1 MTTQSSSLR
10 EARAIIAVMAQ
21 KGGVGKSSLCRAL
34 AVAAVKDDLTVHI
47 ADLNEKQQTCYEWA
61 HRRRTLR
68 VEPPI
73 PVDVYAGPHQALL
86 GAGAVDLLI
95 IDAPGETNPN
105 FLEIARLADGI
116 IQPTRARLDDINPA
130 IRLFHELTKAGIEKS
145 KMGLLFYGI
154 GSMASE
160 RDMRAYVA
168 QTGYQMLA
176 GSVEHMETYG
186 KAMDGGRSLVETMLP
201 HLNQSA
207 RKVCDEVLARVRMM
221 PKPMAGVT
229 IKRKT
234 AQTG

>member
-1 MTTQSSSLR
+1 
-10 EARAIIAVMAQ
+10 MAQ

-34 AVAAVKDDLTVHI
+34 ATAAAKDDLKVHI

-61 HRRRTLR
+61 HRRRTLN
-68 VEPPI
+68 VMPDI
-73 PVDVYAGPHQALL
+73 PVDVYAGPHQAVL

-105 FLEIARLADGI
+105 FLEIARIADGI

-130 IRLFHELTKAGIEKS
+130 IRLFHELTKAGIAKS

-154 GSMASE
+154 GSAVSE
-160 RDMRAYVA
+160 RDMRGYVA
-168 QTGYQMLA
+168 QTGYPVLQ
-176 GSVEHMETYG
+176 GSIEHMETYG

-201 HLNQSA
+201 HLNLSA
-207 RKVCDEVLARVRMM
+207 RRVCDEVLARVRKM
-221 PKPMAGVT
+221 PPVTPGVT
-229 IKRKT
+229 IKRKL